1 MDDDEIWIELPPINP
16 AAPRRLIVFLHERG
30 SSAERFAPVGVAWQL
45 KFPGAVGALINAGIR
60 SDGQHRQWFAP
71 MPLAGR
77 EDRIALA
84 VDEFRQRLA
93 ALQDEQRIDS
103 ARTMLVGF
111 GQGATVALEAIRG
124 PQQAPAAIVV
134 AYAARLASPV
144 RPGER
149 IDATV
154 HLVHGSHDTLVPLA
168 HGQQAQRGL
177 AAAGALAT
185 LDILADGVHSIDQE
199 MVNLGT
205 LRAMQSVFRGRRRT
219 LAQAG
224 SSRVH

>member
-1 MDDDEIWIELPPINP
+1 MKDDELWIELPPISP

-45 KFPGAVGALINAGIR
+45 KFPGAIGALLNAGLR
-60 SDGQHRQWFAP
+60 ANGQLRQWFAP
-71 MPLAGR
+71 SPLEGR
-77 EDRIALA
+77 ADRITVA
-84 VDEFRQRLA
+84 VDEFRRRLE
-93 ALQDEQRIDS
+93 ALQAQHGIDRE
-103 ARTMLVGF
+103 RTMLVGF

-124 PQQAPAAIVV
+124 SEAPATIVV
-134 AYAARLASPV
+134 AYAARLASAI

-149 IDATV
+149 IDAAI
-154 HLVHGSHDTLVPLA
+154 HLVHGSHDTLVPLV

-199 MVNLGT
+199 MINLGT
-205 LRAMQSVFRGRRRT
+205 LRAMQSVFRYRRRP
-219 LAQAG
+219 LALAG
-224 SSRVH
+224 APRIH